1 MDNVTPNNETNGP
14 KHDGNHKTGHVTS
27 GFGISDR
34 ELAKQDGFQQKLTLA
49 FDWIVANKVIVL
61 LLVGVIA
68 FSSLGYV
75 IYGQV
80 KRGAQMKIQ
89 DQYYLIEKDYVK
101 IKTDFDDA
109 ERQTKQDAD
118 KAADK
123 NKKKA
128 KKDQP
133 PEIAPQPAAPK
144 KQATGDLDND
154 FGTVVSR
161 FVELHTANP
170 KLVPGKVTALV
181 LADIYWEYKKLDQA
195 ALVLEKSLEASP
207 KTLVDYMILK
217 KWSATQLSLGQFDQV
232 IKKNQSVIGS
242 SKYPFMNSYFKL
254 QTGLA
259 YEGLKQWDQA
269 EAQYKDVMAKGD
281 APEMNR
287 APDEEKM
294 KNHFGADQSAA
305 EQAQKYLL
313 LLRLKKNADQAGT

>member
-1 MDNVTPNNETNGP
+1 LDNVTPNNENNGT
-14 KHDGNHKTGHVTS
+14 KRAGHGTS

-49 FDWIVANKVIVL
+49 FDWIVANKVIVI
-61 LLVGVIA
+61 LLVGVVA

-89 DQYYLIEKDYVK
+89 DQYYVIEKDYLK

-109 ERQTKQDAD
+109 ERQAQQEAA

-123 NKKKA
+123 NKKD
-128 KKDQP
+128 KKDTEP
-133 PEIAPQPAAPK
+133 KPEPK
-144 KQATGDLDND
+144 KQASGDLDKD
-154 FGTVVSR
+154 YGAVVAR
-161 FVELHTANP
+161 FTELHSANP

-181 LADIYWEYKKLDQA
+181 LADIYWEYKKLDLA
-195 ALVLEKSLEASP
+195 AQVLEKSLESSP

-232 IKKNQSVIGS
+232 IKKNQSVMGS
-242 SKYPFMNSYFKL
+242 NKYPFMNSYFKL

-259 YEGLKQWDQA
+259 YEGLKQYDQA
-269 EAQYKDVMAKGD
+269 EAQYKDVIAKGD
-281 APEMNR
+281 TPEMKIP
-287 APDEEKM
+287 ADEEKM

-313 LLRLKKNADQAGT
+313 LLRMKKNADQAGT

>member
-1 MDNVTPNNETNGP
+1 LDNVTPNNENNGT
-14 KHDGNHKTGHVTS
+14 HKTGHVTS

-34 ELAKQDGFQQKLTLA
+34 ELAKQDGFQQRLTLA

-61 LLVGVIA
+61 LLVGVVA

-101 IKTDFDDA
+101 IKSDFDDA
-109 ERQTKQDAD
+109 ERQAQQEAA
-118 KAADK
+118 KATDK
-123 NKKKA
+123 NKKDA
-128 KKDQP
+128 KKDLESK
-133 PEIAPQPAAPK
+133 PEPK
-144 KQATGDLDND
+144 KQASGDLDKD
-154 FGTVVSR
+154 YGTVVGR
-161 FVELHTANP
+161 FAELHAANP
-170 KLVPGKVTALV
+170 KLVPGKVAALV
-181 LADIYWEYKKLDQA
+181 LADIYWEYKKLELASQ
-195 ALVLEKSLEASP
+195 VLEKSLESSP

-232 IKKNQSVIGS
+232 IKKNQSVMGS

-269 EAQYKDVMAKGD
+269 ETQYKDVIAKGD
-281 APEMNR
+281 APEMNKP
-287 APDEEKM
+287 ADEEKM

-313 LLRLKKNADQAGT
+313 LLRMKKTADHAGT

>member
-1 MDNVTPNNETNGP
+1 MDNLTPNNENNQTQ
-14 KHDGNHKTGHVTS
+14 KTGHGTS

-49 FDWIVANKVIVL
+49 FDWIVANKVIVV

-109 ERQTKQDAD
+109 ERQIQQEAA

-123 NKKKA
+123 NKKA
-128 KKDQP
+128 SKKDD
-133 PEIAPQPAAPK
+133 APKPDPK
-144 KQATGDLDND
+144 KQATGDLDKD
-154 FGTVVSR
+154 YGTVVGR

-181 LADIYWEYKKLDQA
+181 LADIYWEYKKLDLASQ
-195 ALVLEKSLEASP
+195 VLEKSLESSP

-217 KWSATQLSLGQFDQV
+217 KWSATQLSLGQFNQV
-232 IKKNQSVIGS
+232 IKKNQSVMSS

-254 QTGLA
+254 QAGLA

-269 EAQYKDVMAKGD
+269 EAQYKDVIAKGD
-281 APEMNR
+281 AAEMKMP
-287 APDEEKM
+287 ADEEKM

-305 EQAQKYLL
+305 EQAQKFLL
-313 LLRLKKNADQAGT
+313 LLRMKKNADQAGT

>member
-1 MDNVTPNNETNGP
+1 MDNVTPSNENNGT
-14 KHDGNHKTGHVTS
+14 HKTGHVTS

-34 ELAKQDGFQQKLTLA
+34 ELAKQDGFQQRLTLA
-49 FDWIVANKVIVL
+49 FDWIVANKVIIL
-61 LLVGVIA
+61 LLVGVVA

-89 DQYYLIEKDYVK
+89 DQYYLIERDYVK

-109 ERQTKQDAD
+109 QRQAQQEAA

-123 NKKKA
+123 NKKDA
-128 KKDQP
+128 KKDIEP
-133 PEIAPQPAAPK
+133 KPEPK
-144 KQATGDLDND
+144 KQASGDLEKDY
-154 FGTVVSR
+154 GTVVSR
-161 FVELHTANP
+161 FTELHTANP

-181 LADIYWEYKKLDQA
+181 LADIYWEYKKLDLASQ
-195 ALVLEKSLEASP
+195 VLEKSLESSP

-232 IKKNQSVIGS
+232 IKKNQSVMGS

-269 EAQYKDVMAKGD
+269 EAQYKDVIAKGD
-281 APEMNR
+281 APEMNKP
-287 APDEEKM
+287 ADEEKM

-313 LLRLKKNADQAGT
+313 LLRMKKTADQAGT